1 MKKTVNINLAG
12 TFFHIDED
20 AFAKL
25 SRYLEAV
32 KKSISDPVGGDEI
45 IQDIEARIAELFS
58 EKLEINTQVI
68 STRELDAIIEIM
80 GQPEDYI
87 MDEGATQTNS
97 ASGNQTKGETTSNKQ
112 LFRDS
117 DNKFIAGVCSG
128 LGHYLGLETIW
139 VRLFWILLT
148 FITSGFGIIAYI
160 LFWILVR
167 AAETTSEKLKM
178 TGEPIN
184 ISNIEKKFNE
194 GYQKVSQNIKNVDYD
209 KYGEKIKKGSATFFD
224 SLGAILSTVFK
235 IGIKLFGLLIV
246 IAGLLGLISILIGM
260 TVFGTFGIYNTG
272 AGMDIYQL
280 VDTTNTPIWIVTLII
295 TLIAG
300 IPLLLL
306 FILGLKIMFPNIRS
320 IGTPVKI
327 TLTILWIAAISILV
341 ILGARQAIDRAFEN
355 NFSTQTPL
363 TINMQTPLKLSM
375 YNNEKYSFEAYR
387 RSGLEI
393 KPDTNGNKVLYSSD
407 IRLIVRSTDEK
418 VGKIVLNKIASGK
431 DYKQAKARA
440 QAIDFKYNFNKN
452 TNELI
457 LDGYFLTDITNKYR
471 DQQIEVIL
479 YLPVN
484 TKLIAATNT
493 RSFHKNEP
501 IYRDILDIGDEG
513 KILLITPTG
522 TKCLDCPS
530 SSNDTKADT
539 TQNST
544 QQIENEFESWEEEVN
559 GSLNINKKNVKEV
572 KVKVND
578 SLKIKET
585 TITESF

>member
-58 EKLEINTQVI
+58 ERLEINTQVI
-68 STRELDAIIEIM
+68 STRELDAIIKIM

-87 MDEGATQTNS
+87 MDEDAAQTNS
-97 ASGNQTKGETTSNKQ
+97 ATGNQTRGETTSNKQ

-128 LGHYLGLETIW
+128 LSHYLGLEVIW
-139 VRLFWILLT
+139 VRLFWIFLSFVT
-148 FITSGFGIIAYI
+148 TGFGVIAYL
-160 LFWILVR
+160 LFWILVPG
-167 AAETTSEKLKM
+167 AETTSEKLKM

-209 KYGEKIKKGSATFFD
+209 KYEEKIKKGSATFFD

-235 IGIKLFGLLIV
+235 IGIKFFGLLIV

-260 TVFGTFGIYNTG
+260 TVFGTFGIYDTG
-272 AGMDIYQL
+272 VTGMDIYQL
-280 VDTTNTPIWIVTLII
+280 IDTTNTPIWIVTLII

-306 FILGLKIMFPNIRS
+306 FILGLKIMFPNIKS

-375 YNNEKYSFEAYR
+375 YNNDTYSFEAYR

-393 KPDTNGNKVLYSSD
+393 KPDANGNKVLYSSD

-440 QAIDFKYNFNKN
+440 QAIDFNYNFNKN

-484 TKLIAATNT
+484 TRLIAATNT

-501 IYRDILDIGDEG
+501 IYRDILILGDEE
-513 KILLITPTG
+513 KTLLITPEG
-522 TKCLDCPS
+522 TQCLDCIEESNTIIDANIQAPS
-530 SSNDTKADT
+530 PPTPPVPIEPVVPVNTN
-539 TQNST
+539 QN
-544 QQIENEFESWEEEVN
+544 
-559 GSLNINKKNVKEV
+559 
-572 KVKVND
+572 
-578 SLKIKET
+578 
-585 TITESF
+585 